1 MGFDFS
7 VRLTD
12 LAIVFATFFGPVFA
26 VRAQRKVDDLKAKRG
41 LQERAFHIL
50 MANRATWLAPV
61 RVEALNS
68 IPIAFYG
75 DKGPLK
81 KINEAWRELLHHFDT
96 ASSEEWKDRVKE
108 WESRRLELDIAL
120 LRLVGEHLGFEFPAL
135 DVKTQ
140 HYFPVSLGD
149 RVSDEEAI
157 RRGMARV
164 LSGKMPLP
172 VAPIVP
178 DSVFADQNVIREA
191 VKKVLAGEQAVSV
204 KVDSAGVDAKSTDGA
219 R

>member
-1 MGFDFS
+1 M
-7 VRLTD
+7 
-12 LAIVFATFFGPVFA
+12 
-26 VRAQRKVDDLKAKRG
+26 
-41 LQERAFHIL
+41 
-50 MANRATWLAPV
+50 
-61 RVEALNS
+61 
-68 IPIAFYG
+68 
-75 DKGPLK
+75 
-81 KINEAWRELLHHFDT
+81 HHFDT
-96 ASSEEWKDRVKE
+96 APSDEWKDYAKE

-149 RVSDEEAI
+149 RVSDEDAI
-157 RRGMARV
+157 RRGLARV

-191 VKKVLAGEQAVSV
+191 IKKVLAGEQAVSV
-204 KVDSAGVDAKSTDGA
+204 KLDSSGVDTKSADGM